1 MASRVVNVVDISGG
15 KNGDKINICHKGNS
29 LTIGSSGVADHLQ
42 HGDMLGSCEG
52 NSFMVRSSDVL
63 ESNLKVTVMGNPS
76 NSQFELQVAS
86 KVNDKIGI
94 TVYDNMGRVVE
105 RISSLPTN
113 GLLRIGS
120 TYRSGVYLVEVV
132 QGSQKQTF
140 KLIKSN

>member
-1 MASRVVNVVDISGG
+1 
-15 KNGDKINICHKGNS
+15 
-29 LTIGSSGVADHLQ
+29 
-42 HGDMLGSCEG
+42 
-52 NSFMVRSSDVL
+52 
-63 ESNLKVTVMGNPS
+63 MGNPS
-76 NSQFELQVAS
+76 YSQFELKVAS
-86 KVNDKIGI
+86 KVNVKIGL